1 MIDWSRPR
9 PLSKVTEDAGFTM
22 SDVAFVS
29 GLDESTVSRL
39 WDDPRWLDRVSG
51 RSLQSLAAS
60 VPGVAEYFAS
70 HSVLARRNSLVKQ
83 LEAEGL
89 AVNRP
94 ALLLSAGTDVP
105 HQYLINALEA
115 ALSIMRGDERRACS
129 YLARFWG
136 LQQNRALATLWGD
149 ESDS

>member
-1 MIDWSRPR
+1 MIDWSRPL

-39 WDDPRWLDRVSG
+39 WDDPAWLDRVSG

-70 HSVLARRNSLVKQ
+70 HSVLARRNNLVKP
-83 LEAEGL
+83 LEAQRFVL
-89 AVNRP
+89 NRQAVP
-94 ALLLSAGTDVP
+94 AINSGPAIGIHGSQWHHGTAYQLQRYRAG
-105 HQYLINALEA
+105 A
-115 ALSIMRGDERRACS
+115 AI
-129 YLARFWG
+129 
-136 LQQNRALATLWGD
+136 
-149 ESDS
+149 

>member
-1 MIDWSRPR
+1 MIDWSRPL

-39 WDDPRWLDRVSG
+39 WDDPSWLDRVSG

-70 HSVLARRNSLVKQ
+70 HSVLARRNSLIKQ
-83 LEAEGL
+83 LTIFNGGGYR
-89 AVNRP
+89 VGPGSSTSPSCGTSP
-94 ALLLSAGTDVP
+94 AG
-105 HQYLINALEA
+105 
-115 ALSIMRGDERRACS
+115 R
-129 YLARFWG
+129 
-136 LQQNRALATLWGD
+136 
-149 ESDS
+149 

>member
-1 MIDWSRPR
+1 MDRPGESMIDWSQPR

-39 WDDPRWLDRVSG
+39 WDDPAWLDRVSG

-70 HSVLARRNSLVKQ
+70 HSVLARRNN
-83 LEAEGL
+83 LEGYRKLPIASFYGRSS
-89 AVNRP
+89 N
-94 ALLLSAGTDVP
+94 
-105 HQYLINALEA
+105 
-115 ALSIMRGDERRACS
+115 C
-129 YLARFWG
+129 
-136 LQQNRALATLWGD
+136 
-149 ESDS
+149 

>member
-1 MIDWSRPR
+1 MIDWSQPQ

-60 VPGVAEYFAS
+60 VPGS
-70 HSVLARRNSLVKQ
+70 RRIFRISF
-83 LEAEGL
+83 
-89 AVNRP
+89 R
-94 ALLLSAGTDVP
+94 AG
-105 HQYLINALEA
+105 AK
-115 ALSIMRGDERRACS
+115 G
-129 YLARFWG
+129 
-136 LQQNRALATLWGD
+136 
-149 ESDS
+149 

>member
-1 MIDWSRPR
+1 MIDWSQPR

-51 RSLQSLAAS
+51 KSLQSLAAS

-89 AVNRP
+89 V
-94 ALLLSAGTDVP
+94 ALPLTSERFVP
-105 HQYLINALEA
+105 LREI
-115 ALSIMRGDERRACS
+115 
-129 YLARFWG
+129 
-136 LQQNRALATLWGD
+136 
-149 ESDS
+149 